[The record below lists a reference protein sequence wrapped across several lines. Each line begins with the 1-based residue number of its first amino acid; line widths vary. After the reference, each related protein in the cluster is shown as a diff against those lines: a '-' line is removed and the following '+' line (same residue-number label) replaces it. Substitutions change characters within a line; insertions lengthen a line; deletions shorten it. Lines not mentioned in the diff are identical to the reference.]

1 MSICTKNGC
10 ISWST
15 RSSSMGGCRPFLCNF
30 VGEWKAQ
37 LKERW
42 KIHKKT
48 AFFECSRMCN
58 FFITMLLERKIG
70 IYTNHNRL
78 YLWSHFQRYSHTCI
92 EDIYTNLVKS
102 SVSPYILISTHL
114 YLLCRDDSR
123 AEISRE
129 EHGHIYVRVYK
140 ISGAFIPRHRRYAYA
155 SDHKTLY
162 FPCFLCVFSTSPPTV
177 PSTKPSN
184 CAKMAYNLLSNMILY
199 FIKCTHFSYRYSY
212 MSNIHHHNFSYDLIY
227 SLIPFDHPF
236 SKCGH
241 LNVTHYGIKIY
252 VNGWY
257 SKSYIHI

>member
-1 MSICTKNGC
+1 MSICTRNEY
-10 ISWST
+10 ILWSIA
-15 RSSSMGGCRPFLCNF
+15 SCLIGGCRPFLRNLM
-30 VGEWKAQ
+30 VWWKAQ
-37 LKERW
+37 LEERW

-162 FPCFLCVFSTSPPTV
+162 FPCFFCVFFTSPSTV
-177 PSTKPSN
+177 PSTHQQN
-184 CAKMAYNLLSNMILY
+184 CTKMAYNLPSKMILY
-199 FIKCTHFSYRYSY
+199 FMKCTRFSYRYSY
-212 MSNIHHHNFSYDLIY
+212 VSILYHINFSYDLIH
-227 SLIPFDHPF
+227 SLILFDHPF
-236 SKCGH
+236 SKCAH
-241 LNVTHYGIKIY
+241 LNVTHYGLKIY

-257 SKSYIHI
+257 LKSYIHI

>member
-162 FPCFLCVFSTSPPTV
+162 FFLKSPHQTRRPKVKTV
-177 PSTKPSN
+177 SWLILTRTRGDI
-184 CAKMAYNLLSNMILY
+184 CAY
-199 FIKCTHFSYRYSY
+199 FKKRNVSDERK
-212 MSNIHHHNFSYDLIY
+212 Y
-227 SLIPFDHPF
+227 SLVVSLRTQIR
-236 SKCGH
+236 K
-241 LNVTHYGIKIY
+241 N
-252 VNGWY
+252 
-257 SKSYIHI
+257 